1 MICDRMNLLFI
12 FYVQFIYSILFIL
25 MVSLFFLLNLKNFE
39 KNEIDREMKFV
50 RNVLT
55 LRLIII
61 CH

>member
-12 FYVQFIYSILFIL
+12 FYVQFIHSNLFIL

-50 RNVLT
+50 
-55 LRLIII
+55 
-61 CH
+61 

>member
-50 RNVLT
+50 
-55 LRLIII
+55 
-61 CH
+61 